1 MLTEK
6 IFIYILYDLRN
17 FNELFRKDV
26 TYDDINLIQTNQ
38 IKTYLF
44 FYMIYKAVTNLL
56 YANYIVFHVWED
68 DLSGKP

>member
-1 MLTEK
+1 MTEK
-6 IFIYILYDLRN
+6 IFVYILYDLRN

-56 YANYIVFHVWED
+56 YANYIVIHVWED

>member
-1 MLTEK
+1 M
-6 IFIYILYDLRN
+6 
-17 FNELFRKDV
+17 
-26 TYDDINLIQTNQ
+26 TYDDINLIKTNQ

-56 YANYIVFHVWED
+56 YANYIEIHAWED